1 MQNTKVKLLGGRNMN
16 EFLNNLNGILW
27 GTPTMVLLFTAG
39 LLFSVKTKF
48 FQIRK
53 LGYILKNTL
62 GKVFKK
68 EENTNEG
75 VMTPFQAVSTA
86 LAGTVGT
93 ANMAGVAAA
102 IVIGGP
108 GAVFWMWVIAGFGM
122 MTKMVEVTLAV
133 HYRNK
138 SEDGSFFGGPMYYIE
153 KGLGQKWKPMAMF
166 FSFMMML
173 GSMGTAVFVQPHTMS
188 TTMNSI
194 FNIPPV
200 VTVVTVVAICAVVII
215 GGFKSIGKFCE
226 KITPTMCIIYIIAAL
241 GILVV
246 NAARIPEAFGMI
258 FKYAFMP
265 MPAVG
270 GFAGSTL
277 AIALRRGVARGTF
290 SNEAGMGSAPMVH
303 ATAKTDHPISQGLYG
318 AFEVFVD
325 TILVCTATA
334 LVILTSGTELW
345 TSGLDGIDLTM
356 AAFSNIY
363 GGFGKAIVGI
373 GVLLFALSTMI
384 GFYVEFETSA
394 AYIFGTK
401 YIKYFKI
408 LYLIPPF
415 LTLGKTTQMIWT
427 IVDISVAIVVIPN
440 VIALIMLSKVFLD
453 LYKDYDK
460 KFMQSSVDTNQ
471 SAVSSKH

>member
-1 MQNTKVKLLGGRNMN
+1 MST
-16 EFLNNLNGILW
+16 FLNTLNGILW
-27 GTPTMVLLFTAG
+27 GTPTLVLLFAAG
-39 LLFSVKTKF
+39 LLFSVKTQF

-108 GAVFWMWVIAGFGM
+108 GAVFWMWVIAIFGM

-138 SEDGSFFGGPMYYIE
+138 GEDGSFFGGPMYYIE

-166 FSFMMML
+166 FSFMMMI
-173 GSMGTAVFVQPHTMS
+173 GAMGTAVFVQPHTMS

-200 VTVVTVVAICAVVII
+200 VTVVSVVALCAFVII
-215 GGFKSIGKFCE
+215 GGFKSIGQFCE
-226 KITPTMCIIYIIAAL
+226 KITPMMCIIYIVAAL
-241 GILVV
+241 GILIV
-246 NAARIPEAFGMI
+246 NVARIPEAFMMI

-277 AIALRRGVARGTF
+277 AMALRRGVARGTF

-334 LVILTSGTELW
+334 LVILTSGTEIW
-345 TSGLDGIDLTM
+345 ASGLDGIDLTI
-356 AAFSNIY
+356 AAFSNVY
-363 GGFGKAIVGI
+363 GGFGKGIVGI

-384 GFYVEFETSA
+384 GFYVEFETSVT
-394 AYIFGTK
+394 YLFGTK
-401 YIKYFKI
+401 YIKFFKI

-440 VIALIMLSKVFLD
+440 IIALLMLNKVFID

-460 KFMQSSVDTNQ
+460 KFMQNDIAIKQ
-471 SAVSSKH
+471 SDISSKH